1 MDINNTFQIPIKKQ
15 KPRQIN
21 SIVALGNPMVDIIA
35 EVDEE
40 LLHQFNLRKSE
51 INYATNENSDFYL
64 KIDEMMQV
72 SKSPG
77 GSVQNILRALSW
89 NLKSN
94 SNDNNSIKLS
104 MLGGVGNDI
113 YKNQIINSLKS
124 LNIRTNLLEE
134 ISNMKTSKCAVGIYN
149 RDNYFL
155 SDISASKFLSRN
167 FIQNNWN
174 EIISHD
180 AIIIE
185 GFFIKENFEL
195 CKDICDM
202 FINNGKYIILT
213 LSDPNIVENY
223 RNEINTIAHKADMI
237 FGNYKSMKKFTRGD
251 ESRID
256 NLIKNIFQILNNKD
270 RIILITVGNNGAFC
284 SKFDFNT
291 QNEIHFQTYPEKVSQ
306 NDIVDFNGAGDA
318 FLGGFLSQQMQNQTF
333 ENCCHC
339 GNHTAAVVIKKLG
352 CNFPRIN
359 Q

>member
-1 MDINNTFQIPIKKQ
+1 MDINNTFRIPIKDQ
-15 KPRQIN
+15 KPKQIN

-40 LLHQFNLRKSE
+40 LLHQYNLRKNE
-51 INYATNENSDFYL
+51 INYATNENSDFYS

-94 SNDNNSIKLS
+94 PSFNINNIKLS
-104 MLGGVGNDI
+104 MLGCVGKDL

-124 LNIRTNLLEE
+124 LNIKTNLLEE
-134 ISNMKTSKCAVGIYN
+134 ISNMKTSKCAVATFNG
-149 RDNYFL
+149 DNYFL

-167 FIQNNWN
+167 FVQNNWE

-195 CKDICDM
+195 CKDICNM
-202 FINNGKYIILT
+202 FTDKGKYIILT
-213 LSDPNIVENY
+213 LSDPYIVENY

-237 FGNYKSMKKFTRGD
+237 FGNYKSMKKFTGVD
-251 ESRID
+251 GIE

-270 RIILITVGNNGAFC
+270 RIILITVGNNGVFC
-284 SKFDFNT
+284 GKFDYNT
-291 QNEIHFQTYPEKVSQ
+291 QNEIHFQKYPEKVLR

-333 ENCCHC
+333 DNCCRC

-352 CNFPRIN
+352 CNFPKII